1 MKPRDLDVEW
11 IKKILAD
18 LERNRSDP
26 QIAALMDMSEAA
38 SPAQRV
44 ENAVERARSPSA
56 GSISAAR
63 RAAPRA

>member
-26 QIAALMDMSEAA
+26 QIAALMDMSEGA
-38 SPAQRV
+38 SPERRAESTAQRAMLPIP
-44 ENAVERARSPSA
+44 ELE
-56 GSISAAR
+56 
-63 RAAPRA
+63 

>member
-44 ENAVERARSPSA
+44 EKAAERVRSPVR
-56 GSISAAR
+56 GLD
-63 RAAPRA
+63 

>member
-1 MKPRDLDVEW
+1 MKPRDIDVES

-38 SPAQRV
+38 SPARRS
-44 ENAVERARSPSA
+44 ENAVEGARSP
-56 GSISAAR
+56 AR
-63 RAAPRA
+63 GLD

>member
-44 ENAVERARSPSA
+44 ENAVERAVSPVR
-56 GSISAAR
+56 GLD
-63 RAAPRA
+63 

>member
-44 ENAVERARSPSA
+44 EKAVERVRSPVR
-56 GSISAAR
+56 GLD
-63 RAAPRA
+63 

>member
-26 QIAALMDMSEAA
+26 QIAALMDMGGPASPEQRAA
-38 SPAQRV
+38 SAEGAMVPA
-44 ENAVERARSPSA
+44 P
-56 GSISAAR
+56 GLD
-63 RAAPRA
+63 